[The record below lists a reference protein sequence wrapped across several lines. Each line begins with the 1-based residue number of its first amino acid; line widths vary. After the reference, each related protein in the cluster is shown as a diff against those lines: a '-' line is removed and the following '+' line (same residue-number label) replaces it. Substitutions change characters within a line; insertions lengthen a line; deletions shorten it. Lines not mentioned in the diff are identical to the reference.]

1 MEIGE
6 IRWRKVAI
14 RGLLLV
20 GTVVW
25 ISNRNIVMDFL
36 PSIPLGGVLVFLISA
51 VAASTILWYTLFIT
65 LLILGDSSQQ
75 VQYLIP
81 VMGVVGLF
89 VYFITTVP

>member
-6 IRWRKVAI
+6 ISWRKVAF

-20 GTVVW
+20 GTLVW
-25 ISNRNIVMDFL
+25 ISNRSIVMDYL

>member
-1 MEIGE
+1 VELDL
-6 IRWRKVAI
+6 WRKVAWK
-14 RGLLLV
+14 GLLVV
-20 GTVVW
+20 GILVW
-25 ISNRNIVMDFL
+25 ISNRGIVMDYL
-36 PSIPLGGVLVFLISA
+36 PGIPGGGVLAFLITA

-65 LLILGDSSQQ
+65 LLMLGDSSQQ

>member
-6 IRWRKVAI
+6 ISWRKVAF